1 MKKFILIITLF
12 VGTFATNA
20 GEPIKYNT
28 PENCKTI
35 IQNADT
41 GEVIEVDGAK
51 VVKLDKNKQYFINV
65 IDYKTKSVTMLEK
78 NKGSELIIDLFL

>member
-1 MKKFILIITLF
+1 MKKVFFIVVLF
-12 VGTFATNA
+12 TAFLSNA
-20 GEPIKYNT
+20 GEPPIKYVT

-51 VVKLDKNKQYFINV
+51 VVKLNKDRHYFINV
-65 IDYKTKSVTMLEK
+65 IEHKTKSVTMLEK
-78 NKGSELIIDLFL
+78 NKDSELIIDLFF